1 MVGCVHCLVDAAFSC
16 SLPTVLIWWATKDI
30 IVIHS
35 MEATQMLML
44 FLIYAGARS
53 TGDKAWFVAVS

>member
-1 MVGCVHCLVDAAFSC
+1 MHCLVDAAFSC
-16 SLPTVLIWWATKDI
+16 SLPTVLVWWVTKDI
-30 IVIHS
+30 FVAHS
-35 MEATQMLML
+35 MEAMQMLML